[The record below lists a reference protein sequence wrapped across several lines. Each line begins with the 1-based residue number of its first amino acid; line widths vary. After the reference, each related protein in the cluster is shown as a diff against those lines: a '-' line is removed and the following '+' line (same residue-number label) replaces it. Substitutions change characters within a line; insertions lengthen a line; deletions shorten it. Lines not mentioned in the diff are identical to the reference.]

1 MGDNQLPG
9 REFLLNL
16 HLKQGVLVGDTVV
29 GHKGDAKADVCQIQ
43 QQIIASELDFR
54 HQIQLVLLEQVVEEF
69 TGGTFA
75 VQHQDRII
83 QQIFQRYRTVGEFRI
98 VFPAGDKDIPERVD
112 RQDVQ
117 LAGKACV
124 WEVGDDQIHLSRF
137 QKIHALDG
145 SLVGDL
151 DMDVWPGLVKL
162 FQVRDEKI
170 PADRIAGSNP
180 ELAAAHG
187 ACLQDLRFPAADQID
202 GRLHMAQ
209 QGFSFRGKLYPFG
222 TADEQADAE
231 LLFQY
236 FDGLADRR
244 LGDKQLFRCFG
255 KAQSGCNMVKNL
267 I

>member
-187 ACLQDLRFPAADQID
+187 ACLQDLRFPRPI
-202 GRLHMAQ
+202 RLTAGSTWRSRVSPSGVSCTRLVLRMNRLMPSF
-209 QGFSFRGKLYPFG
+209 FSNTLMDWL
-222 TADEQADAE
+222 TADWEINSCFDASE
-231 LLFQY
+231 KLRVV
-236 FDGLADRR
+236 ATW
-244 LGDKQLFRCFG
+244 
-255 KAQSGCNMVKNL
+255 
-267 I
+267 